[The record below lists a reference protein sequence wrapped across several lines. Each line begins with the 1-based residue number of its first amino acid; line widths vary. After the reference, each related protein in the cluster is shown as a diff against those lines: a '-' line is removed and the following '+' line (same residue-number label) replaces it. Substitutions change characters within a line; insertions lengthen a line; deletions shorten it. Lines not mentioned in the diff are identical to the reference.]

1 MFKVTC
7 VTVDEETV
15 TLKIEG
21 RIVGPWVDELK
32 RECKKCLATQS
43 KLVIDL
49 SGVSFIDGRG
59 VKALKSIVGDRTRLT
74 GYSLFLSGL
83 LNE

>member
-7 VTVDEETV
+7 IAKDEETV
-15 TLKIEG
+15 TLEIED
-21 RIVGPWVDELK
+21 RIVGPWFDELK
-32 RECKKCLATQS
+32 RECKKCLVTQS

-49 SGVSFIDGRG
+49 SGVSFIDDRG
-59 VKALKSIVGDRTRLT
+59 VKALKRIVGDRTRLT